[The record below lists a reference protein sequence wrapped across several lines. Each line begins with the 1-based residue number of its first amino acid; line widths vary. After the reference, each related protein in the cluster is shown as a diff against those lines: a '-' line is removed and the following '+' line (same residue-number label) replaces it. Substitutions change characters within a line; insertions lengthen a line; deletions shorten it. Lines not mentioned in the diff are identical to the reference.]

1 MVEWI
6 GLFTPLETMRI
17 TEEQIKATHKTL
29 KNENGGAWQDYFG
42 LLFLEEFHKVPREKA
57 LQQVAFGGEDYGID
71 GYHYDKVKRHLY
83 LFQFK
88 WSVDHEQFKPGF
100 RTLLEHGIDEVFGAQ
115 ANGKARNAVVNHLKA
130 ELRDHRKGIDQVSF
144 HFVFTGEPEK
154 AENSSVLGA
163 MREDLENRKHVI
175 DTWWGKEISMVIEY
189 RSLTGKR
196 SHVVVDR
203 THEYPIKLS
212 GSLEKAGPDGQQMVI
227 GMGRLYDIYGMFR
240 HMGSRFFERNIRH
253 SLPEDGSVN
262 RVLQKAFRDIGI
274 DKKLDPA
281 MFAFNHNGVT
291 FSAQK
296 IEEDG
301 VGYRITEPRL
311 LNGAQTI
318 TTLARFIEKNKERD
332 DIETI
337 KDRLKRIEVICKVIT
352 HADDPFITT
361 VTINNN
367 RQNPVDSWNLRAN
380 DQIQLELSDHFRSK
394 LGIYYERQQKAFE
407 GLTDEE
413 RDEQGITDDKA
424 IQMLKLAQTF
434 LASEGELVVMRSM
447 RKAFEEDKQYE
458 QVFNMRRLEM
468 DPRYA
473 VLCYK
478 VQFRLPL
485 LTRSILER
493 GENKYSFVGR
503 GRHLLWALM
512 CQAILNDKELS
523 KMAERYGQDLAIS
536 ANYMHYISAL
546 ATGACRTLLS
556 ELVEQEANAD
566 AVKNNEFNFLRS
578 KQSFD
583 YCMEVAEKRLGWEKR
598 KLAGVW

>member
-1 MVEWI
+1 
-6 GLFTPLETMRI
+6 MRI
-17 TEEQIKATHKTL
+17 TEEQIRSAHKAL

-42 LLFLEEFHKVPREKA
+42 LLFLEEFHKVPREQA
-57 LQQVAFGGEDYGID
+57 LHQVAFGGEDYGFD
-71 GYHYDKVKRHLY
+71 GFHFDKAKRNLY

-88 WSVDHEQFKPGF
+88 WSNDHEQFKPGF
-100 RTLLEHGIDEVFGAQ
+100 RTLLEHGMSEVCGV
-115 ANGKARNAVVNHLKA
+115 NSDHRSRNAMVNNLKA
-130 ELRDHRKGIDQVSF
+130 VLRDNRSRIDQVNF

-163 MREDLENRKHVI
+163 LREDLENRKHML
-175 DTWWGKEISMVIEY
+175 DEWWGKEMSMVIEY
-189 RSLTGKR
+189 RSLSGKR
-196 SHVVVDR
+196 SHFVVDK
-203 THEYPIKLS
+203 THEYPLKLS
-212 GSLEKAGPDGQQMVI
+212 GSLAKDGPDGQQMVI
-227 GMGRLYDIYGMFR
+227 GMGRLYDIYSMFR
-240 HMGSRFFERNIRH
+240 QMGSRFFERNIRH

-296 IEEDG
+296 LEETDN
-301 VGYRITEPRL
+301 GYRITEPRL

-318 TTLARFIEKNKERD
+318 TTMARFIERSKSRD

-380 DQIQLELSDHFRSK
+380 DQIQLELSDHFRTK
-394 LGIYYERQQKAFE
+394 LGIYYERQQRAFE
-407 GLTDEE
+407 GLTEEE

-458 QVFNMRRLEM
+458 AIFHTRRLEV
-468 DPRYA
+468 DPRYV

-512 CQAILNDKELS
+512 CQAILNDKDLH

-536 ANYMHYISAL
+536 ANYMQYISGL
-546 ATGACRTLLS
+546 ATGACRALLS
-556 ELVEQEANAD
+556 ELVEQEANAE

-583 YCMEVAEKRLGWEKR
+583 FCMEVAARKYGWEKR
-598 KLAGVW
+598 KLSGHW

>member
-1 MVEWI
+1 
-6 GLFTPLETMRI
+6 MRI
-17 TEEQIKATHKTL
+17 TEEQIKAAHKSL

-42 LLFLEEFHKVPREKA
+42 LLFLEEFHKVPREQA
-57 LQQVAFGGEDYGID
+57 LHQVAFGGEDYGID
-71 GYHYDKVKRHLY
+71 GFHFDKAKRNLF

-88 WSVDHEQFKPGF
+88 WSNDHEQFKQGF
-100 RTLLEHGIDEVFGAQ
+100 RTLLEHGMNELFGTSSG
-115 ANGKARNAVVNHLKA
+115 NKSRNAMLNALKA
-130 ELRDHRKGIDQVSF
+130 VLRDNRSKIDQVCF
-144 HFVFTGEPEK
+144 HFVFNGEPEK

-163 MREDLENRKHVI
+163 LREDLENKKHLI
-175 DTWWGKEISMVIEY
+175 DEWWGKEMSMVIEY
-189 RSLTGKR
+189 RSLSGKR
-196 SHVVVDR
+196 SHIVVDR
-203 THEYPIKLS
+203 THEYPLKLS
-212 GSLEKAGPDGQQMVI
+212 GSLEKDGPDGQQMII
-227 GMGRLYDIYGMFR
+227 GMGRLYDLYGMFR

-274 DKKLDPA
+274 DKKLEPA

-296 IEEDG
+296 IEADG
-301 VGYRITEPRL
+301 NGYRIIEPRL

-318 TTLARFIEKNKERD
+318 TTMARFIEKNKERD

-352 HADDPFITT
+352 QADDGFITT

-380 DQIQLELSDHFRSK
+380 DHIQLELSDHFRGK
-394 LGIYYERQQKAFE
+394 LGIYYERQQRAFE

-424 IQMLKLAQTF
+424 VQMLKLAQTF

-447 RKAFEEDKQYE
+447 RKAFEEDKQYD
-458 QVFNMRRLEM
+458 QVFNMRRLEL
-468 DPRYA
+468 DPRYV

-493 GENKYSFVGR
+493 GENKYGFVGR

-512 CQAILNDKELS
+512 CQAILNDKELP

-536 ANYMHYISAL
+536 ANYMQYISAL
-546 ATGACRTLLS
+546 ATGPCRTLLS
-556 ELVEQEANAD
+556 ELVEQEVNAQ
-566 AVKNNEFNFLRS
+566 AVKAGEYNFLRS

-583 YCMEVAEKRLGWEKR
+583 YCMDVAASRLGWHKR
-598 KLAGVW
+598 KLSGSAW

>member
-1 MVEWI
+1 
-6 GLFTPLETMRI
+6 MRI
-17 TEEQIKATHKTL
+17 TEEQIKAAHKSL

-42 LLFLEEFHKVPREKA
+42 LLFLEEFHKVPREQA
-57 LQQVAFGGEDYGID
+57 LHQVAFGGEDYGID
-71 GYHYDKVKRHLY
+71 GYHFDKAKRHIY

-88 WSVDHEQFKPGF
+88 WSGDHEQFKQGF
-100 RTLLEHGIDEVFGAQ
+100 RTLLEHGMGEVFGSN
-115 ANGKARNAVVNHLKA
+115 ANGRSRNAVVNGLKNV
-130 ELRDHRKGIDQVSF
+130 LRENRSRIDHVSF

-163 MREDLENRKHVI
+163 LREDLENRKHML
-175 DTWWGKEISMVIEY
+175 DEWWGKEMSMVIEY
-189 RSLTGKR
+189 RSLSGKR
-196 SHVVVDR
+196 SHIVVDK

-212 GSLEKAGPDGQQMVI
+212 GSLEKDGPDGQQMVI

-240 HMGSRFFERNIRH
+240 QMGSRFFERNIRH

-301 VGYRITEPRL
+301 NGFRITEPRL

-318 TTLARFIEKNKERD
+318 TTMARFIDRNKERD

-352 HADDPFITT
+352 TADDQFITT

-380 DQIQLELSDHFRSK
+380 DAIQLELSDHFRGK
-394 LGIYYERQQKAFE
+394 LGIYYERQQRAFE
-407 GLTDEE
+407 GLTEEE

-458 QVFNMRRLEM
+458 AIFHMRRTEP
-468 DPRYA
+468 DPRYI

-512 CQAILNDKELS
+512 CQAILNDKDLP

-536 ANYMHYISAL
+536 ANYMQYISGL
-546 ATGACRTLLS
+546 ATGACRALLS
-556 ELVEQEANAD
+556 ELVEQESNAA

-583 YCMEVAEKRLGWEKR
+583 YCMEVAAKKYGWEKR
-598 KLAGVW
+598 KLSGNW

>member
-1 MVEWI
+1 
-6 GLFTPLETMRI
+6 MRI
-17 TEEQIKATHKTL
+17 TEEQIKAAHKTL

-42 LLFLEEFHKVPREKA
+42 LLFLEEFHKVPREQA
-57 LQQVAFGGEDYGID
+57 LHQVAFGGEDYGID
-71 GYHYDKVKRHLY
+71 GYHFDKGKRHLY

-88 WSVDHEQFKPGF
+88 WSSDHEQFKQGF
-100 RTLLEHGIDEVFGAQ
+100 RTLLEHGMSEVFGA
-115 ANGKARNAVVNHLKA
+115 NSGGRSRNAMVNGLKNV
-130 ELRDHRKGIDQVSF
+130 LRESRSRIDQVSF

-163 MREDLENRKHVI
+163 LREDLENRKYML
-175 DTWWGKEISMVIEY
+175 DEWWGKEMSMIIEY
-189 RSLTGKR
+189 RSLSGKR
-196 SHVVVDR
+196 SHVVVDK
-203 THEYPIKLS
+203 THEYPLKLS
-212 GSLEKAGPDGQQMVI
+212 GSLEKDGPDGQQMVI

-240 HMGSRFFERNIRH
+240 QMGSRFFERNIRH

-274 DKKLDPA
+274 DKRLDPA

-296 IEEDG
+296 IEEDKN
-301 VGYRITEPRL
+301 GYRITEPRL

-318 TTLARFIEKNKERD
+318 TTMARFIERNKERD

-352 HADDPFITT
+352 HADDAFITT

-380 DQIQLELSDHFRSK
+380 DQIQLELSDHFRGK
-394 LGIYYERQQKAFE
+394 LGIYYERQQRAFE
-407 GLTDEE
+407 GLTEEE

-458 QVFNMRRLEM
+458 AIFHNRRLEV
-468 DPRYA
+468 DPRYV

-503 GRHLLWALM
+503 GRHLLWALV
-512 CQAILNDKELS
+512 CQAILNDKDLH

-536 ANYMHYISAL
+536 ANYMQYISSL
-546 ATGACRTLLS
+546 ATGACRALLS
-556 ELVEQEANAD
+556 DLVEQEANAT

-583 YCMEVAEKRLGWEKR
+583 HCMEVAAKKYGWEKR
-598 KLAGVW
+598 KLAGHWQG